1 MQLLMLGGSGF
12 VGGAVVAEAIHR
24 GWAVTAFNRGRHGA
38 PPAGV
43 RHLVGDR
50 TAVGGLAALAEGEW
64 DLVVDTWDG
73 APRVAQATAR
83 MLAERVGHYVYVSS
97 GSVYVQPVPAGVTEE
112 APVVNADADADDGGY
127 PMLKAGAERALRAV
141 FGDRVLL
148 ARAGLI
154 LGPGE
159 DIGRLPWWLDRLAR
173 GGEVLAP
180 GPADLPVQYV
190 DVRDLAAFLLDAGA
204 DGRAGA
210 VNVVSRPGH
219 TTIGELLTLGV
230 TASGADARLRWA
242 EPEQLLAAGVEPW
255 NDLPI
260 WIPPG
265 HEYRWMQQMDVTRAY
280 AEGLSCRPVTETVV
294 DTWAWLRRV
303 GSVPARAGRP
313 ARRQVGLD
321 PAREAGLLAALTS
334 GRPSPAP
341 SR

>member
-1 MQLLMLGGSGF
+1 MKLLMLGGSGF

-24 GWAVTAFNRGRHGA
+24 GWAVTTFNRGRHGA

-43 RHLVGDR
+43 RQLVGDR
-50 TAVGGLAALAEGEW
+50 TTVDGLAALAEGEW

-73 APRVAQATAR
+73 APRAAQATAR
-83 MLAERVGHYVYVSS
+83 MLAERVGRYVYVSS
-97 GSVYVQPVPAGVTEE
+97 GSVYARPVPAGVTEQ
-112 APVVNADADADDGGY
+112 APLVDAAPDDIDGEY
-127 PMLKAGAERALRAV
+127 PTLKAGAERALRVV

-159 DIGRLPWWLDRLAR
+159 DIGRLPWWLNRLAR
-173 GGEVLAP
+173 GGDVLAP

-190 DVRDLAAFLLDAGA
+190 DVRDLAAFLLDAGVA
-204 DGRAGA
+204 GQAGA

-219 TTIGELLTLGV
+219 TTMGELLTVGV
-230 TASGADARLRWA
+230 TATGADARLRWV
-242 EPEQLLAAGVEPW
+242 EPGQLLAAGVEPW
-255 NDLPI
+255 NDLPV

-280 AEGLSCRPVTETVV
+280 ADGLSCRPVTETVV

-313 ARRQVGLD
+313 ARRPVGLD
-321 PAREAGLLAALTS
+321 PAREAGLLATLTTDV
-334 GRPSPAP
+334 PSPVP
-341 SR
+341 PR

>member
-1 MQLLMLGGSGF
+1 MKLLMLGGSGF
-12 VGGAVVAEAIHR
+12 VGGAVVAEATHR

-50 TAVGGLAALAEGEW
+50 TAADGLAALTEGEW

-83 MLAERVGHYVYVSS
+83 MLLGRVGHYVYVSS
-97 GSVYVQPVPAGVTEE
+97 GSVYAQPVPAGVTEQAPLVE
-112 APVVNADADADDGGY
+112 AAPDDVDGDY

-141 FGDRVLL
+141 LGDRVLL

-159 DIGRLPWWLDRLAR
+159 DIGRLPWWLNRLAQ

-180 GPADLPVQYV
+180 GPVDLPVQYV

-204 DGRAGA
+204 AGQAGA

-219 TTIGELLTLGV
+219 TTMGELLTAGMAA
-230 TASGADARLRWA
+230 TGAAARLNWVDPGR
-242 EPEQLLAAGVEPW
+242 LLAAGVEPW

-280 AEGLSCRPVTETVV
+280 AGGLGCRPVTETVV

-313 ARRQVGLD
+313 ARPPVGLD
-321 PAREAGLLAALTS
+321 PAREAGLLAALATDP
-334 GRPSPAP
+334 PSAVPP
-341 SR
+341 R